1 MRRSRKTPVLI
12 VNFWERDA
20 IRQQQLPC
28 RSLLHSAAELK
39 RVRKPCPSTSA
50 SKVAQRQVMLMCC
63 NTVAI
68 SSNSCWTPSQ
78 HLGLPKEPASNIP
91 HASHQ
96 AAVGVK
102 RKLCRGAGG
111 RCCAAS
117 ARLSSF
123 TVVWLLHAGESR
135 RAEEQTPLRYRR
147 HVDGSLP
154 LPSGLNCRKRE
165 GDG

>member
-1 MRRSRKTPVLI
+1 MKTARRSRKTPVLI

-28 RSLLHSAAELK
+28 RSLLHSSAERK
-39 RVRKPCPSTSA
+39 RVREPCPSTSA

-68 SSNSCWTPSQ
+68 SPNSCWTPSQ
-78 HLGLPKEPASNIP
+78 HLGPPKEPASNIP

-117 ARLSSF
+117 AGSPPSLCGCSMLEKVGVLRSKHPSATDATSPYAPRFRLQE
-123 TVVWLLHAGESR
+123 T
-135 RAEEQTPLRYRR
+135 
-147 HVDGSLP
+147 
-154 LPSGLNCRKRE
+154 
-165 GDG
+165 